1 MTIEIRQLLIR
12 AVVQAQPAPAP
23 ARQEKNPA
31 DPQAG
36 SGWSTAPLA
45 SLAGAQESELVAR
58 CTRAVLRQLAQ
69 LKER

>member
-1 MTIEIRQLLIR
+1 MTIEIRQLVIR

-23 ARQEKNPA
+23 PRQERDPA

-36 SGWSTAPLA
+36 WSTAPLP
-45 SLAGAQESELVAR
+45 SLGGSQENELVAR
-58 CTRAVLRQLAQ
+58 CTRSVLRQLAQ